1 MMSQDCPCELPPLVY
16 SCLKLASVIASLAT
30 SSVSSGSVCAL
41 CTYTGPT
48 TSRLSAFRIREPSSA
63 RHLLFGSSSLKDS
76 WIMGRSGSVE
86 APTRIRSCTSSDRY
100 PCLIGDGCLYH
111 LSHQVPMMLP
121 LMLQPQPFFLSL
133 LDCIWCNSSVQPEAV
148 LQPFL
153 NFRCSSANSIA
164 SSAPAA
170 STLI

>member
-1 MMSQDCPCELPPLVY
+1 
-16 SCLKLASVIASLAT
+16 
-30 SSVSSGSVCAL
+30 
-41 CTYTGPT
+41 
-48 TSRLSAFRIREPSSA
+48 
-63 RHLLFGSSSLKDS
+63 
-76 WIMGRSGSVE
+76 
-86 APTRIRSCTSSDRY
+86 
-100 PCLIGDGCLYH
+100 
-111 LSHQVPMMLP
+111 MMLP

-170 STLI
+170 STLNLVVSPMFCTCRPCVLLTMSLPPQHLLDTHGALLD